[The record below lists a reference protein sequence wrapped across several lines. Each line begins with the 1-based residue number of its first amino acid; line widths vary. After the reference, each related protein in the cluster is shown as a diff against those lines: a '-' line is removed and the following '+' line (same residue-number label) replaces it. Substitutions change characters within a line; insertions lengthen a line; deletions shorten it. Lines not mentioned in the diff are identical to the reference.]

1 MNTNRPNF
9 RPLALRVPLSALS
22 LLLASGCSILPEP
35 QADTV
40 RHFTLSEP
48 AQMGRATE
56 GVVVRPVRLAGHL
69 RNRSMAVRVSAHEV
83 EYLEDVRW
91 AEPLDEAL
99 TQILRNRLRAVAAG
113 ATVMVQ
119 VQRCE
124 LVRSDDNTV
133 QLAATYVIT
142 PAGGGDAQS
151 SVFTA
156 TPRKWEGGDHGAIIG
171 LMREAAVELA
181 DAIAGAVEK

>member
-1 MNTNRPNF
+1 MNTNQPSF
-9 RPLALRVPLSALS
+9 RCLALSLPLSALC
-22 LLLASGCSILPEP
+22 LLLAPGCSILPEP

-40 RHFTLSEP
+40 RYFTLSEP
-48 AQMGRATE
+48 AQTGRSTE

-83 EYLEDVRW
+83 VYLEDVRW

-99 TQILRNRLRAVAAG
+99 TQVLRNRLRAVTTG
-113 ATVMVQ
+113 ATVVVQ

-133 QLAATYVIT
+133 QLAATYAIT

-151 SVFTA
+151 AVFSA
-156 TPRKWEGGDHGAIIG
+156 TPRKWEGGDSGAIIG
-171 LMREAAVELA
+171 LMREAAGELA
-181 DAIAGAVEK
+181 DTIAGAVEK